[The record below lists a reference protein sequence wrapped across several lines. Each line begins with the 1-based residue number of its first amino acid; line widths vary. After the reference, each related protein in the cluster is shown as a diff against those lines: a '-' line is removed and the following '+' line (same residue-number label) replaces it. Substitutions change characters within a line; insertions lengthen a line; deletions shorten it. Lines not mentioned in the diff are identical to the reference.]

1 MHAVYYI
8 RQIFCLS
15 PLPLTRIWCQI
26 VPLWILFEHSN
37 FSIRLQPHSSIEV
50 TSKISTSILPFS
62 GVIKNLHCLVHPCT
76 TCVYTMMWMLHALW
90 LVVAHDLLEYRYMDD
105 VTGNLFSLFCS
116 TWHAVLKMF
125 VRLFR
130 IEASESFGKS
140 LAGAIYKEEKWR
152 NGDQKG
158 YWLLDNA

>member
-1 MHAVYYI
+1 MTD
-8 RQIFCLS
+8 FC
-15 PLPLTRIWCQI
+15 
-26 VPLWILFEHSN
+26 
-37 FSIRLQPHSSIEV
+37 
-50 TSKISTSILPFS
+50 
-62 GVIKNLHCLVHPCT
+62 NLHFNIDVFLIT
-76 TCVYTMMWMLHALW
+76 IYTMMWMLRALW